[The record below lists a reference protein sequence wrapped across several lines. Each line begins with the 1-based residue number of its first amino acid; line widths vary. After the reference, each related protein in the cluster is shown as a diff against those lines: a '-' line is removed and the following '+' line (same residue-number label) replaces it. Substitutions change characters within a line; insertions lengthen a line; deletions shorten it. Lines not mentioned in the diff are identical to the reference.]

1 MIGSFGEVTACVD
14 FDAMPRLN
22 PLRKSGAGTTCENSE
37 YDLVREATQGNQA
50 AFAELVRHHDR
61 AILRLT
67 LHLTGSPQ
75 DAQDLCQETFLK
87 AYRNLSSFR
96 FESSFGTWLHRIAA
110 NSCLGFLRKQRSRK
124 ASLAVSAEVAGGESD
139 LLDRIPDD
147 HPLSSP
153 EQALMNGE
161 LRKQIADAL
170 QSLTPRERMLFE
182 LRHYHGL
189 KIRAAAEMLN
199 TSEESAKTTLF
210 RATRKLRKQ
219 LAIWRASQGTSDRSG
234 GRISPKHARSQGNPR
249 ETQPRQSDNISDYFS
264 GSCRLFSPVSD
275 IPSREQ

>member
-1 MIGSFGEVTACVD
+1 MIGSFGEVTARAN
-14 FDAMPRLN
+14 FDAMRQLDL
-22 PLRKSGAGTTCENSE
+22 LRKTGAGTARRNNDSA
-37 YDLVREATQGNQA
+37 LLREATRGNHA

-96 FESSFGTWLHRIAA
+96 LESSFATWLHRIAT

-124 ASLAVSAEVAGGESD
+124 ASLMISGEVAGGEGD
-139 LLDRIPDD
+139 LVDRIPDE
-147 HPLSSP
+147 HPLSTP
-153 EQALMNGE
+153 EQALMNSE
-161 LRKQIADAL
+161 LGKQIADAL
-170 QSLTPRERMLFE
+170 RSLTPRERMLFE

-219 LAIWRASQGTSDRSG
+219 LAVCRARQVASDRSRG
-234 GRISPKHARSQGNPR
+234 CTSPKHGCSELNPC
-249 ETQPRQSDNISDYFS
+249 ETQPR
-264 GSCRLFSPVSD
+264 
-275 IPSREQ
+275 